1 MTKYL
6 FKRLLHGLVSV
17 VIVVGCV
24 MTMIYSLMDRNL
36 IFAQDTTYSHQSN
49 NQKKVYKYQKW
60 ETYGYL
66 DYVTYADYL
75 NALKAKGEID
85 EDTRSKA
92 VAFGRTK
99 DQDSELVS
107 EYVKE
112 FTAYYKAKG
121 YTVRR
126 YDAIMMGKKKY
137 ANGGQ
142 QQLFA
147 YRDIPLATRL
157 GKYFSGLIDIDSIH
171 DAAKVEGKRGITFT
185 LHDPVYGGKKFSPAI
200 MGNGT
205 THKYLMY
212 FDSKFPYFHQ
222 NIITINLGKS
232 YSVNEGVD
240 VALTMTRAQGSYVKS
255 EITYPSGLVEYS
267 ADDLHSATYMSESQ
281 DASAVHSDRFTD
293 DYTNVDT
300 VKSGKSKIGYSF
312 VIGIIAVILSYLI
325 AVPLGILM
333 ARKKDK
339 LVDQLGTIY
348 IVFIIAVPSLAYIF
362 LFKAIG
368 GKMGL
373 PTTFDMDSKSKLMYI
388 LPIVSLALP
397 QVANLM
403 KWLRRYMIDQMN
415 SDYVKFARSGGLTEG
430 EIFTKHILKNAA
442 IPIVQGVPA
451 SVLFA
456 LTGAIITERVYV
468 VPGAGN
474 LLTEAISKYDN
485 GVIVGVTLFYAVLS
499 VISII
504 LGDVLM
510 SMVDP
515 RISFST
521 KAQLKN
527 EIDLINNELRTL
539 ERKLLRIIPQWN
551 KLKKEKEE
559 YDIIKQEII
568 EELKK
573 NPLDSTDYRMYH
585 SPQFGFLRTWVFEEM
600 KVRFNKRCPEY
611 EDFLKEYNRINE
623 VYDKLKN
630 EIQTL
635 EILETDFKNYR
646 DTIYK
651 YFIYTHRLKRLFLIE
666 DFA

>member
-36 IFAQDTTYSHQSN
+36 IFAQDATYSHQSN

-126 YDAIMMGKKKY
+126 YDAIMMGKK
-137 ANGGQ
+137 N
-142 QQLFA
+142 
-147 YRDIPLATRL
+147 
-157 GKYFSGLIDIDSIH
+157 
-171 DAAKVEGKRGITFT
+171 
-185 LHDPVYGGKKFSPAI
+185 
-200 MGNGT
+200 
-205 THKYLMY
+205 

-521 KAQLKN
+521 K
-527 EIDLINNELRTL
+527 DR
-539 ERKLLRIIPQWN
+539 
-551 KLKKEKEE
+551 
-559 YDIIKQEII
+559 
-568 EELKK
+568 
-573 NPLDSTDYRMYH
+573 
-585 SPQFGFLRTWVFEEM
+585 
-600 KVRFNKRCPEY
+600 
-611 EDFLKEYNRINE
+611 
-623 VYDKLKN
+623 
-630 EIQTL
+630 
-635 EILETDFKNYR
+635 
-646 DTIYK
+646 
-651 YFIYTHRLKRLFLIE
+651 
-666 DFA
+666 

>member
-36 IFAQDTTYSHQSN
+36 IFAQDATYSHQSN

-267 ADDLHSATYMSESQ
+267 ADDLHSATYMNESQ
-281 DASAVHSDRFTD
+281 DASAVHSDRFAD

-312 VIGIIAVILSYLI
+312 VIGIIAGLVIVFAVEFFDQIARIDDPVGAISVHGVCGALGTLLVGVFAVDGGLLYGGGSELLIIQATGVAAVAAYIGIVMTLIFQILDKTIGLRVSTREEIAGLDMEEHGLASSYADFMPAAEDFHG
-325 AVPLGILM
+325 AVTAQEAAEAGAAVTHVTAALPAAGRPKMTKIVIITSQLRFEILKEALDKLGITGM
-333 ARKKDK
+333 T
-339 LVDQLGTIY
+339 VSHVLGCGIQ
-348 IVFIIAVPSLAYIF
+348 
-362 LFKAIG
+362 K
-368 GKMGL
+368 GK
-373 PTTFDMDSKSKLMYI
+373 
-388 LPIVSLALP
+388 
-397 QVANLM
+397 
-403 KWLRRYMIDQMN
+403 
-415 SDYVKFARSGGLTEG
+415 
-430 EIFTKHILKNAA
+430 
-442 IPIVQGVPA
+442 
-451 SVLFA
+451 
-456 LTGAIITERVYV
+456 
-468 VPGAGN
+468 
-474 LLTEAISKYDN
+474 
-485 GVIVGVTLFYAVLS
+485 
-499 VISII
+499 
-504 LGDVLM
+504 
-510 SMVDP
+510 
-515 RISFST
+515 
-521 KAQLKN
+521 
-527 EIDLINNELRTL
+527 
-539 ERKLLRIIPQWN
+539 
-551 KLKKEKEE
+551 
-559 YDIIKQEII
+559 
-568 EELKK
+568 
-573 NPLDSTDYRMYH
+573 
-585 SPQFGFLRTWVFEEM
+585 
-600 KVRFNKRCPEY
+600 PEY
-611 EDFLKEYNRINE
+611 
-623 VYDKLKN
+623 
-630 EIQTL
+630 
-635 EILETDFKNYR
+635 
-646 DTIYK
+646 
-651 YFIYTHRLKRLFLIE
+651 
-666 DFA
+666 